1 MNVTTSRATDP
12 SRIRADVLVVPVA
25 SPPGDLEGVLAA
37 VDASLGGLVSAVIA
51 DGEVTGAAGQ

>member
-25 SPPGDLEGVLAA
+25 YYRVYHDRPGHGLRDAPALEEAM
-37 VDASLGGLVSAVIA
+37 
-51 DGEVTGAAGQ
+51 